1 MKSPTKP
8 HRPGRWVVLGT
19 HVVAALVGAW
29 FGFDF
34 GRTLGGPGLGLVLA
48 ALGAL
53 LCSIVLGDAVER
65 LLGRLSG
72 RRRSG

>member
-1 MKSPTKP
+1 
-8 HRPGRWVVLGT
+8 
-19 HVVAALVGAW
+19 VAALVGAW

>member
-1 MKSPTKP
+1 MNQQRGPR
-8 HRPGRWVVLGT
+8 RPGRWIVLGT
-19 HVVAALVGAW
+19 YVVAALVGSW

-34 GRTLGGPGLGLVLA
+34 GHTLSGPGLGVVLA

-65 LLGRLSG
+65 LLGRLPG
-72 RRRSG
+72 RRRDG

>member
-1 MKSPTKP
+1 M
-8 HRPGRWVVLGT
+8 

-34 GRTLGGPGLGLVLA
+34 GHTLGGPGLGVVLA

-65 LLGRLSG
+65 LLGWLSG
-72 RRRSG
+72 RRRGG